1 MRYVASL
8 ILAMLALA
16 GAGPPEAA
24 IPYFAIVRDIHISQ
38 ASRQNFFIV
47 DVALWNHSR
56 PDLGDVR
63 LYDDRLPVQYFIAEQ
78 SAGISS
84 EEVEARILNLG
95 RVAGHT
101 EFDLDANGIA
111 EYDRIR
117 IRLDAK
123 DFVATASISGGTAP
137 GQTSTAFPPVTLYDF
152 SSEKL
157 GSNFILRLPPS
168 SFRYLHVKL
177 SGEIRPR
184 QVKGAAVYNLREQQ
198 ASWTNAGT
206 CSSPRQRPH
215 ATVFACA
222 VASRVPLKRIQFQ
235 VDPGQVNFH
244 RTVTVED
251 TENGAQL
258 GSGDLSRVRV
268 NRGGTLVT
276 AEELSINAVAGSGH
290 LTVTVENGDNPPL
303 SIQTIQ
309 PLALERRVYFD
320 PQGKTVLKLY
330 YGDAKLPAPVY
341 DYARFFHKDDA
352 ASAAQLGEEKLNLE
366 YTGRADER
374 PWSERNKAILWIAML
389 LVAVALG
396 VLAIRGFRSAP
407 AH

>member
-1 MRYVASL
+1 MRYIASL

-16 GAGPPEAA
+16 GAGPPEPA
-24 IPYFAIVRDIHISQ
+24 IPYFAIVRDIYISQ
-38 ASRQNFFIV
+38 AGRQNFFIV
-47 DVALWNHSR
+47 DAALWNHSR
-56 PDLGDVR
+56 PDLGDLR
-63 LYDDRLPVQYFIAEQ
+63 LYDDRSPVQYFIAEQ
-78 SAGISS
+78 SAGVSS
-84 EEVEARILNLG
+84 EEVEAKILNLG
-95 RVAGHT
+95 SVAGHT
-101 EFDLDANGIA
+101 EFDLEANGIA

-117 IRLDAK
+117 IQLEAK
-123 DFVATASISGGTAP
+123 DFVATASISGGSAP
-137 GQTSTAFPPVTLYDF
+137 GQTSTAFPAVTLYDF

-157 GSNFILRLPPS
+157 GSNSILRLPPS
-168 SFRYLHVKL
+168 SFRYVHVKL
-177 SGEIRPR
+177 SGGIRPQ

-215 ATVFACA
+215 VTVFACA
-222 VASRVPLKRIQFQ
+222 VASRVPLRRIQFQ
-235 VDPGQVNFH
+235 VDPGQVNFY

-251 TENGAQL
+251 TKNGAQL
-258 GSGDLSRVRV
+258 GGGNLSRVRV

-276 AEELSINAVAGSGH
+276 AEELSINSVAGSGD

-303 SIQTIQ
+303 QIQTIQ

-320 PQGKTVLKLY
+320 PQGKTSLKLY

-352 ASAAQLGEEKLNLE
+352 ASEAQLGEEKLNVE

-389 LVAVALG
+389 LVALALG
-396 VLAIRGFRSAP
+396 VLAIRGFRSVP
-407 AH
+407 AR

>member
-1 MRYVASL
+1 M
-8 ILAMLALA
+8 
-16 GAGPPEAA
+16 
-24 IPYFAIVRDIHISQ
+24 
-38 ASRQNFFIV
+38 
-47 DVALWNHSR
+47 
-56 PDLGDVR
+56 
-63 LYDDRLPVQYFIAEQ
+63 
-78 SAGISS
+78 
-84 EEVEARILNLG
+84 
-95 RVAGHT
+95 
-101 EFDLDANGIA
+101 
-111 EYDRIR
+111 
-117 IRLDAK
+117 
-123 DFVATASISGGTAP
+123 
-137 GQTSTAFPPVTLYDF
+137 
-152 SSEKL
+152 
-157 GSNFILRLPPS
+157 
-168 SFRYLHVKL
+168 
-177 SGEIRPR
+177 
-184 QVKGAAVYNLREQQ
+184 
-198 ASWTNAGT
+198 
-206 CSSPRQRPH
+206 
-215 ATVFACA
+215 
-222 VASRVPLKRIQFQ
+222 
-235 VDPGQVNFH
+235 
-244 RTVTVED
+244 ED